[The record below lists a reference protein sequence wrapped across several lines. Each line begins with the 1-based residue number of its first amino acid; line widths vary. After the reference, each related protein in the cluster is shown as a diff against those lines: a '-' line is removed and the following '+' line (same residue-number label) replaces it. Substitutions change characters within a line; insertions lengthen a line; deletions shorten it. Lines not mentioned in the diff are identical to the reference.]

1 MERGTS
7 GQRTWRDATA
17 PVGVSRREFLIRAGA
32 LGLTGSALALFLQ
45 ACDSQGLLP
54 QEIAPSA
61 PGAPVA
67 PTVAAAAPTVAT
79 PAPGLA
85 AAQSRPTPTRTPTQV
100 PAAAATTAGLEPGGS
115 SDQIEARP
123 TVAPAAVEATPRPV
137 ATETP
142 SRPVVYVQ
150 GTEERR
156 RLGHLLRRAGFG
168 ASQQEMERYRQL
180 GLDGT
185 IEHLLEYERV
195 DDSGLEERLAG
206 MELDVEHL
214 SSLQRWWFLRMVY
227 TQRPLQEKMTLFWHG
242 ILTSAFFKVG
252 RGPRM
257 HQQNE
262 LFRGHALGRYDVLLK
277 TVSRD
282 PAMLVWLDSSKNRKR
297 APNENYARELM
308 ELFSMGVGTF
318 SELDVREAARAFT
331 GWFVN
336 SEGFVFRANQHD
348 NGVKVFL
355 DTQGELDGDDVV
367 DVIMRQR
374 VTGDYMARRLFT
386 YFVHDDPDPEDIT
399 ALAGVFRQSGSSIKA
414 MMRHILT
421 SEEFYSARAYRA
433 QLKSPVDLVAGAVRS
448 LGVETDGRPLGR
460 LAEQMGQTLFSPPDV
475 AGWPG
480 GAVWIN
486 STTLLQRLN
495 FAHTLST
502 GRNRRS
508 LATERFFASA
518 ELADPRRA
526 TERFINLFLDGQM
539 PAGEQDVLW
548 AYMAALNGGGVP
560 DELGEP
566 ALRGL
571 AYLVM
576 ASPDYQVA

>member
-1 MERGTS
+1 MERSTGK
-7 GQRTWRDATA
+7 QRTRRDAAA
-17 PVGVSRREFLIRAGA
+17 PAGVSRREFLIRAGA

-45 ACDSQGLLP
+45 ACESQGLLP
-54 QEIAPSA
+54 QASVPAPPTPTA
-61 PGAPVA
+61 PPRAPTITQSQPTPTPAPAPAPAPTPTPTPAGAPT
-67 PTVAAAAPTVAT
+67 PAAAPA
-79 PAPGLA
+79 
-85 AAQSRPTPTRTPTQV
+85 PTQV
-100 PAAAATTAGLEPGGS
+100 PTKT
-115 SDQIEARP
+115 
-123 TVAPAAVEATPRPV
+123 ATPV
-137 ATETP
+137 
-142 SRPVVYVQ
+142 

-168 ASQQEMERYRQL
+168 ASQQEMERYQKL

-185 IEHLLEYERV
+185 IEHLLEYEGV
-195 DDSGLEERLAG
+195 DDSDLEERLAG
-206 MELDVEHL
+206 MELDVEQL
-214 SSLQRWWFLRMVY
+214 SGLQRWWFLRMVY

-257 HQQNE
+257 HEQNE
-262 LFRGHALGRYDVLLK
+262 LFRRHALGRYDVLLK
-277 TVSRD
+277 AVSRD

-318 SELDVREAARAFT
+318 SEMDVREAARAFT

-336 SEGFVFRANQHD
+336 SQGFVFRANQHD
-348 NGVKVFL
+348 KGVKVFL
-355 DTQGELDGDDVV
+355 DAQGELDGDDVV
-367 DVIMRQR
+367 DVIMRQP

-386 YFVHDDPDPEDIT
+386 FFVHDDPDPEDVA
-399 ALAGVFRQSGSSIKA
+399 ALAGVFRQSGYSIKA

-433 QLKSPVDLVAGAVRS
+433 QVKSPVDLVAGTVRS
-448 LGVETDGRPLGR
+448 LGAETSGRPLSR
-460 LAEQMGQTLFSPPDV
+460 MAEQMGQTLFSPPDV

-486 STTLLQRLN
+486 STTLIQRLN

-508 LATERFFASA
+508 LDTGQLFTSA

-526 TERFINLFLDGQM
+526 AEHFINLFLDGQM
-539 PAGEQDVLW
+539 PDAEQDVLW
-548 AYMAALNGGGVP
+548 AYMAARNGGAVP
-560 DELGEP
+560 DALNEP

-576 ASPDYQVA
+576 ASPDHQLA